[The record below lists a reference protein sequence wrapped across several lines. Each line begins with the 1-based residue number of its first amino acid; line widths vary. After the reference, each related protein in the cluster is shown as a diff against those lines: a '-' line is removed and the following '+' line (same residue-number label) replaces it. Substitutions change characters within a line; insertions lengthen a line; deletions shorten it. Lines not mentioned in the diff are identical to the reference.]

1 MNVSPEAIYFFKNRF
16 YCRKIAALFADFT
29 LYKDISISGAEF
41 LLQHR
46 FDLFFTLLFFSC
58 ISAPLSRLTPIEA
71 LPQAPQGLCPLTP
84 QAL

>member
-16 YCRKIAALFADFT
+16 YCRKVAALF
-29 LYKDISISGAEF
+29 
-41 LLQHR
+41 
-46 FDLFFTLLFFSC
+46 
-58 ISAPLSRLTPIEA
+58 SAPLSRLTPIEA